1 MSSLT
6 DSKIWHELQNH
17 FIEVADLQM
26 RDMFDDDPRRF
37 YKFYL
42 FFNEIL
48 FYY

>member
-6 DSKIWHELQNH
+6 DSEIWHKLQNH

-37 YKFYL
+37 DKFYL
-42 FFNEIL
+42 FFKYIQ
-48 FYY
+48 FD